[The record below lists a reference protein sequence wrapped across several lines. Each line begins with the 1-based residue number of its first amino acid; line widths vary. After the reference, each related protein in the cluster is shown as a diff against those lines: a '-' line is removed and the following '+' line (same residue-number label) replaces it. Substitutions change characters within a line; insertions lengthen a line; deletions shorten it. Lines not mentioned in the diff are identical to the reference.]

1 MFLIPPRQ
9 SDSETNSDIKKRVR
23 QPYHTLHQW
32 EEGKEKS
39 VSKITE
45 VVVLAWM

>member
-1 MFLIPPRQ
+1 L
-9 SDSETNSDIKKRVR
+9 ETGSDIKKRVR

-45 VVVLAWM
+45 MVALVWM